1 MRIIYIFLFTFLIS
15 NNLLSNNIFETYEY
29 ELNFSS
35 NNIKQIKEN
44 KINEIKIKS
53 FQNLIKKILTTK
65 NLRKIKFDDINFIN
79 SSVLNYKINNEKIIN
94 NNYYANIKFTFNK
107 KKIINYLTENKI
119 DFINKDLDKFLV
131 IILAIND
138 LNTHLLSGENRYY
151 QFLNH
156 SNNET
161 FVKYF
166 KIPNLDFNDR
176 FIFNEYH
183 FKNNA
188 FKQNNILNKKY
199 GTEYQILIYSLKKNN
214 IIIHDVYMYY
224 NNKKLI
230 NVKYN

>member
-1 MRIIYIFLFTFLIS
+1 M
-15 NNLLSNNIFETYEY
+15 
-29 ELNFSS
+29 
-35 NNIKQIKEN
+35 
-44 KINEIKIKS
+44 
-53 FQNLIKKILTTK
+53 
-65 NLRKIKFDDINFIN
+65 
-79 SSVLNYKINNEKIIN
+79 
-94 NNYYANIKFTFNK
+94 
-107 KKIINYLTENKI
+107 
-119 DFINKDLDKFLV
+119 
-131 IILAIND
+131 AIND

-199 GTEYQILIYSLKKNN
+199 WTEYQILIYSLKKNN

-224 NNKKLI
+224 NNQKFFVSKIPINNLNYDNIFENILLNTIDKWKELNQINTSLI
-230 NVKYN
+230 NQLECKININNINELSYVRGLLNSNILIKNLTLKSIKLNNNLYSILFIGDIENFKNSLQLSRLNLFFKNNLCNIGLV